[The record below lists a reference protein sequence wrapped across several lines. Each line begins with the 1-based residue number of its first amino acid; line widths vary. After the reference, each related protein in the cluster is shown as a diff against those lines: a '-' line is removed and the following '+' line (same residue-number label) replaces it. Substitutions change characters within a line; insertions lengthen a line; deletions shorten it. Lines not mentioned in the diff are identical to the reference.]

1 MKIKNIL
8 VEKPL
13 ISKTHKLKKIEKN
26 AKKNNVFIYTAYNHR
41 FEPSLVE
48 LKKIISKK
56 IIGNIYYARLFYG
69 NGTSLLVKKSKWRDK
84 NKGIITDL
92 GSHLLDICYIF
103 LIHL

>member
-1 MKIKNIL
+1 MKDVPIHKYDNIYICTPDSQKLKIIKYGIENKKNIL

-56 IIGNIYYARLFYG
+56 
-69 NGTSLLVKKSKWRDK
+69 
-84 NKGIITDL
+84 
-92 GSHLLDICYIF
+92 
-103 LIHL
+103 